1 MTTKLLASL
10 GILIVCAGIAFGAG
24 YVFFNASNY
33 QAPVTA
39 EFVYP
44 DTTDRDLPG
53 SPALEIAATAPSDGL
68 LVVDAV
74 HRNSYRSTEI
84 SILLSKVVDRGM
96 RVEYAGNFRTT
107 DAAKRLATLEEKLR
121 RADALLVILARDA
134 YSIEEVN
141 LVESFVRKGGKLLL
155 ITDPTRIHLMNSL
168 SERFG
173 INFQPD
179 YLFNQHEN
187 DLNFQNI
194 FIRDFQPDELTA
206 GVNSIA
212 LYTAGSIQTSGA
224 GIAFTDEFT
233 ESSTSVSGAGLSP
246 IALDE
251 SRNVLAVADLTF
263 MIPPHNTA
271 VDNDRL
277 LSNIADFLS
286 TGTREFVLDDFPEFF
301 NGGSR
306 EAVDVVIAQ
315 PSLLSSGTTVKNG
328 LSELGIVSTLVT
340 VEDFS
345 NDTVFLGLHEDA
357 LKVAG
362 YLQSAGI
369 RVDDTIAG
377 PFGEDL
383 DPAGAAIAVLDSN
396 RDRQVVI
403 LLADTP
409 ETLDKAAG
417 RLLDGMYRQDLV
429 NDFASI
435 TSFATESK

>member
-1 MTTKLLASL
+1 MTTRLLASV

-24 YVFFNASNY
+24 YVFFNASDY
-33 QAPVTA
+33 QAPVTD
-39 EFVYP
+39 EFVFP
-44 DTTDRDLPG
+44 DSTNRDLPA
-53 SPALEIAATAPSDGL
+53 SSALEVAATAPSDGL

-74 HRNSYRSTEI
+74 HRNSYRTTEI
-84 SILLSKVVDRGM
+84 STLLSKVSDRGM
-96 RVEYAGNFRTT
+96 RVEYAGDFRTT
-107 DAAKRLATLEEKLR
+107 DAAKRLAALEDKLR
-121 RADALLVILARDA
+121 RADAFLVILARDA
-134 YSIEEVN
+134 YTIEEVN
-141 LVESFVRKGGKLLL
+141 LVDSFVRKGGKLLL
-155 ITDPTRIHLMNSL
+155 VADPTRIHLMNSL

-194 FIRDFQPDELTA
+194 FVREFQPDELTA

-224 GIAFTDEFT
+224 AIAFTDQFT
-233 ESSTSVSGAGLSP
+233 ESSTSVPGAGLSP

-263 MIPPHNTA
+263 MITPHNLA
-271 VDNDRL
+271 LDNDRL

-286 TGTREFVLDDFPEFF
+286 ASTREFVLDDFPAFF
-301 NGGSR
+301 SGGSR
-306 EAVDVVIAQ
+306 EGVDIVIAQ
-315 PSLLSSGTTVKNG
+315 PALLSGGTTVKNG
-328 LSELGIVSTLVT
+328 LTELGIVSTLVT

-357 LKVAG
+357 LRVAG

-383 DPAGAAIAVLDSN
+383 DPAGAAIVVLDSN
-396 RDRQVVI
+396 RDRHVVI
-403 LLADTP
+403 LLADTA

-417 RLLDGMYRQDLV
+417 SLLDGKYRQDLV